1 MSSLVSTVV
10 AERQVLL
17 GHLHAASPPAPAAIR
32 AAFLVGA
39 APGAPGGR
47 VNRSSFCTN
56 QAHTH
61 SCRVLDIQ
69 GLEAKEPT
77 GAMGEPTAA
86 AKSRQHHLT
95 AMPGT
100 PGLGG
105 GGGGGAGCRTGR
117 WVGGGRRVWGLGGRV
132 GTG

>member
-105 GGGGGAGCRTGR
+105 GAGAERDAGRGGGWG
-117 WVGGGRRVWGLGGRV
+117 VDGGSGD
-132 GTG
+132 